1 MKVTTGELSISHC
14 LFFSQRAISRACRD
28 VEGMPV
34 VSPIPVVSL
43 AQFRHRS
50 KADEELEVVDCEV
63 DAEGLDPLS
72 ESMIA
77 IYPQVS

>member
-34 VSPIPVVSL
+34 VKPIPVISL
-43 AQFRHRS
+43 AQLRHRS
-50 KADEELEVVDCEV
+50 KADEESEVLFCEV
-63 DAEGLDPLS
+63 DAEGLGPLS

-77 IYPQVS
+77 LKSTI